1 MGQSSSSKILPI
13 SGNNVTDY
21 KQNTQKYQN
30 NTIVLP
36 ISLPVLIKK
45 KENK

>member
-13 SGNNVTDY
+13 SGNNLKDY
-21 KQNTQKYQN
+21 QQNTQKYQSN
-30 NTIVLP
+30 ITVLP
-36 ISLPVLIKK
+36 VSLPVSIKK